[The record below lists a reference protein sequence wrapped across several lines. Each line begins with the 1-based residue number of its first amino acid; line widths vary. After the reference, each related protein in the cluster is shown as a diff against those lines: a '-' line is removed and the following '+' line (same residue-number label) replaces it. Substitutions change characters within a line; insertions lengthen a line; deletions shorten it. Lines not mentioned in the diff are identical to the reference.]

1 MDKRFDDYEEN
12 FYNEKDLI
20 LAVKDMEANSEWLPG
35 IPRTS
40 LTVLPLEAPMYV
52 QEAVDKYKLD
62 PDLAMDTV
70 DDTRSGTHLLVKHQ
84 DTVWCLRDTG
94 RNTLYTSAGQLGPAN
109 SNMVKAAAYPDLAQS
124 MNLGLKHAK
133 GTALLLIRY
142 GKVVDA
148 FLRLTGFKRI
158 PETRMFRSKTHP
170 HAMADIDAILQSPDN
185 RLFVF
190 EAKTTVAENYK
201 AWSCGCIPRSYIPQM
216 RQYSAVLNDDRIC
229 ATYIGCIFTVDL
241 IKGGIYIG
249 SSFDYEQ
256 FVSRSL
262 ERDVA
267 VEQQQLAELED
278 WWSRY
283 VEGREEPP
291 VSHIAKDDIEVFRK
305 FHSGPADKEKP
316 VLNLTPHLEKY
327 QPVLDSYFKLMEDKA
342 SRQKAVDAVENEL
355 KSLQLVFM
363 ESMQDSTEARIDLPG
378 GEYIE
383 LKWSPRGRTETDLE
397 RLAVAYPE
405 AYAAC
410 VVRNPE
416 SSRVFTLKKKAV
428 KAGKKK

>member
-1 MDKRFDDYEEN
+1 MLSGWVQDCDDGQPVEPRLEWPNAITVVDCAFLTTKEWEMLRHLGLGGSDAAAVLGQSAYKNAQETYHDKVWTP
-12 FYNEKDLI
+12 EK
-20 LAVKDMEANSEWLPG
+20 M
-35 IPRTS
+35 
-40 LTVLPLEAPMYV
+40 
-52 QEAVDKYKLD
+52 KLD
-62 PDLAMDTV
+62 EKNQGIFDRGHFMED
-70 DDTRSGTHLLVKHQ
+70 
-84 DTVWCLRDTG
+84 
-94 RNTLYTSAGQLGPAN
+94 
-109 SNMVKAAAYPDLAQS
+109 
-124 MNLGLKHAK
+124 
-133 GTALLLIRY
+133 
-142 GKVVDA
+142 KVVDA